1 MTKLNELFVA
11 NTTGKANGKRTL
23 SGTAEM
29 TAKAELVVKDIFDA
43 LSNDFDSNSE
53 LFEDSKVNHN
63 SMDKLI
69 SKFTNNFESIE
80 YDFLDKYDAEEIK
93 QMLKSQQSKRSRA
106 KAKEMTMDNYSAMM
120 NAAVCEHMIRLAT
133 GKSKNQAAGKSL
145 DDYTIEYIQSLSED
159 QYDLRREIRNIQSKI
174 SICKKDN
181 PTDYEEL
188 DKYKKLKQIEGMLID
203 MRQPIEHGAS
213 KIARVND
220 TLTDVNIADLSI
232 DEAKELLAKLQ
243 NITGGAH

>member
-53 LFEDSKVNHN
+53 LFENSKVNHN